1 MTKSLMTVLLAMA
14 MPLMAQAA
22 GSHDHSHGPAVNS
35 AVGQP
40 GDAAK
45 VTRTIEVL
53 LNDDM
58 RFKPETIEVKQGE
71 TVRFFVKNQGAV
83 QHEMVLGTLAELKE
97 HAEMMRK
104 MPDMKHSDPNAVNLQ
119 PGQRGGMV
127 WQFTQT
133 GTVDFACTVP
143 GHMEAGMV
151 GKVIVSP

>member
-1 MTKSLMTVLLAMA
+1 MSKSVITALLALA
-14 MPLMAQAA
+14 LPAWAQAA
-22 GSHDHSHGPAVNS
+22 GAHDHSHGPAVNR

-45 VTRTIEVL
+45 VVRTIEVT
-53 LNDDM
+53 LNDNM
-58 RFKPETIEVKQGE
+58 RFSPDTIQVKQGE
-71 TVRFFVKNQGAV
+71 TIRFFVRNQGAV

-97 HAEMMRK
+97 HAEMMRN
-104 MPDMKHSDPNAVNLQ
+104 MPDMKHEDPNTVNLQ
-119 PGQRGGMV
+119 PGKRGGLV
-127 WQFTQT
+127 WHFTQA

>member
-1 MTKSLMTVLLAMA
+1 MHKHLAVALLALA
-14 MPLMAQAA
+14 LPAITQAA
-22 GSHDHSHGPAVNS
+22 GTHDHSHGPAMNS

-40 GDAAK
+40 GDASA

-53 LNDDM
+53 LTDDM
-58 RFKPETIEVKQGE
+58 RFEPETIEVKEGE
-71 TVRFFVKNQGAV
+71 TIRFFVRNQGAL
-83 QHEMVLGTLAELKE
+83 QHEMVLGSLAELKE

-127 WQFTQT
+127 WQFTHA